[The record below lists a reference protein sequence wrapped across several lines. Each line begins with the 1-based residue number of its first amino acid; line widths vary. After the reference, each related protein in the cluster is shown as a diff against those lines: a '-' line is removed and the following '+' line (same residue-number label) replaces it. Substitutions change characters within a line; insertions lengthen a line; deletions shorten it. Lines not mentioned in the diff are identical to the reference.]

1 MRTILSAIF
10 IICIGSS
17 IASAQEKKKAPQK
30 ADEVQIF
37 TKVENEAHT
46 DMAAWSRY
54 LYQQAKLPD
63 SVAKE
68 IPPGCY
74 TVVVTF
80 IVDIY
85 GGITEVKAEKD
96 PGYGLGAKAVKAIRN
111 YKGKWNPAS
120 QCGRLVKAYRKQS
133 IMYTVMA
140 E

>member
-1 MRTILSAIF
+1 LHWSF
-10 IICIGSS
+10 HCICTGEKED
-17 IASAQEKKKAPQK
+17 ASKKGEDAQSFA
-30 ADEVQIF
+30 
-37 TKVENEAHT
+37 KVENEAHP
-46 DMAAWSRY
+46 DMATWNRY
-54 LYQQAKLPD
+54 LNQQAKLPD

-80 IVDIY
+80 IIDIY

-96 PGYGLGAKAVKAIRN
+96 PGYGLGSMAVKAIRN

-120 QCGRLVKAYRKQS
+120 QCGNLVKAYKKQP
-133 IMYTVMA
+133 ITYTIEA

>member
-1 MRTILSAIF
+1 MRTILTAIF
-10 IICIGSS
+10 FICIGSS
-17 IASAQEKKKAPQK
+17 MASAQVKKKAAQK
-30 ADEVQIF
+30 EDENQIF
-37 TKVENEAHT
+37 AKVENEAHP
-46 DMAAWSRY
+46 DMAAWTRY
-54 LYQQAKLPD
+54 LNQQAKLPD
-63 SVAKE
+63 SVSKD

-96 PGYGLGAKAVKAIRN
+96 PGYGLGSMAVKAIRN

-120 QCGRLVKAYRKQS
+120 QCGNLVKAYRKQP
-133 IMYTVMA
+133 ITYTIEA